1 MSHQATDTAGALDRA
16 ASGPPAPDPAAAQR
30 TPDSPTPTTAPEPSR
45 VSAAERQL
53 TQLRFDLHDGPM
65 QDLALLGQ
73 DLALFSGQLE
83 AVLAEHPWRERIVG
97 RVDDLKAMLVA
108 LEGDLRRIASLLES
122 PFLRSQSFPE
132 ALAQITSA
140 FAQRTETVPV
150 VELRGE
156 LGELPDSYY
165 ITLLALIREA
175 LNNIRE
181 HSDAAHVSISV
192 RSDDGGITATV
203 FDDGRGFDP
212 EDALIEA
219 ARGGHLGLVGMH
231 ERVQMLGGATQI
243 ESRPGGP
250 TVISVRLP
258 HGSEI

>member
-1 MSHQATDTAGALDRA
+1 MSQQTTDTVG
-16 ASGPPAPDPAAAQR
+16 APDPALIQPA
-30 TPDSPTPTTAPEPSR
+30 TPDSAAPPAAGEPPR
-45 VSAAERQL
+45 PSAAERQL

-83 AVLAEHPWRERIVG
+83 AVLSEHPYRERIVG

-108 LEGDLRRIASLLES
+108 LEGDLRRIVSLLES
-122 PFLRSQSFPE
+122 PFLRSRSFPE

-150 VELRGE
+150 VELRGQ
-156 LGELPDSYY
+156 LGDLSDSNYL
-165 ITLLALIREA
+165 TLLALIREA

-192 RSDDGGITATV
+192 RSDADGVTATV

-231 ERVQMLGGATQI
+231 ERVQMLGGTTQI

-258 HGSEI
+258 HGSQL